1 MTSRPNSP
9 ASSPLRSRAVTLGA
23 AAVALCLTLAGCT
36 GAPPEESE
44 PLRAVTATPEQPLT
58 LVAEAGEEQAS
69 LQTSRALFA
78 AAPVVV
84 LAGAGD
90 VAAQRLAAA
99 AAIALGAP
107 LLIGAGS
114 TTGSADRDNTGADAN
129 DDAAAE
135 PGAALADELD
145 RLGTEAVLAVGT
157 SLDSPGLSV
166 IAVDASDTEVSR
178 AAGRDL
184 DATGDSNVAEIAD
197 LAAPA
202 SDGGPVPSDAA
213 TAANPAE
220 DGDTL
225 PAVVPG
231 EPVEGTVALAVD
243 ADRNLASI
251 ASARAAGVSVQLV
264 PAASPNPQ
272 ASGAAVDALHASST
286 GSTLAIGPE
295 FAAEAALDWKI
306 RAARTG
312 VQLPGGGQQVFGSR
326 QFVAL
331 YGTPGTPSMGVL
343 GEQDL
348 AGAVQRTKDVAA
360 PYQELTDKTVVPMF
374 EMIATV
380 AAGSAGPDGN
390 YSHELDAATLR
401 PWIDEAAAA
410 GIYVVIDLQPG
421 RTDFLTQAKQY
432 EELLRLP
439 HVGLAI
445 DPEWRLAPDQVHLRQ
460 IGAVDTAEINTV
472 TQWLAE
478 LTNQNSL
485 PQKMV
490 VLHQFRPSMIRDRAS
505 LDMTH
510 PELAMLIHADGL
522 GSQPDK
528 QASWRALHEGAPA
541 GIAWGWKNFYDEDT
555 PMLDP
560 AQTVQDV
567 SPVPDLVTY
576 Q

>member
-1 MTSRPNSP
+1 MIVRSNAPPS
-9 ASSPLRSRAVTLGA
+9 SSPRSRAGVIGATALVLSLLLGA
-23 AAVALCLTLAGCT
+23 CT
-36 GAPPEESE
+36 GDPQEKE
-44 PLRAVTATPEQPLT
+44 PLRAQTSTPATALT

-84 LAGAGD
+84 LAGEGD

-107 LLIGAGS
+107 LLVRSGPGN
-114 TTGSADRDNTGADAN
+114 GDPSA
-129 DDAAAE
+129 E
-135 PGAALADELD
+135 LADEFD

-157 SLDSPGLSV
+157 ALDSPTLTV
-166 IAVDASDTEVSR
+166 VETDASAGEISRVTGRDIAITDDATVSEIVTHEPPDADGPAPSAAADAPSA
-178 AAGRDL
+178 AAG
-184 DATGDSNVAEIAD
+184 
-197 LAAPA
+197 
-202 SDGGPVPSDAA
+202 
-213 TAANPAE
+213 
-220 DGDTL
+220 TL
-225 PAVVPG
+225 PAVTPG
-231 EPVEGTVALAVD
+231 DPVEDTLALAVD
-243 ADRNLASI
+243 AERNVASI
-251 ASARAAGVSVQLV
+251 ASARAAGVTVLLV
-264 PAASPNPQ
+264 PAAAPNPQ

-286 GSTLAIGPE
+286 GTTLAIGPE
-295 FAAEAALDWKI
+295 FAAEGGLDWKI

-360 PYQELTDKTVVPMF
+360 PYQALTDKTVVPMF
-374 EMIATV
+374 EIIATV
-380 AAGSAGPDGN
+380 AAGSAGADGN

-421 RTDFLTQAKQY
+421 RTDFLTQARQY

-439 HVGLAI
+439 NVGLAI

-460 IGAVDTAEINTV
+460 IGAVDTAEINAV

-478 LTNQNSL
+478 LTNQHSL

-505 LDMTH
+505 LDMSH
-510 PELAMLIHADGL
+510 PELALLIHADGL
-522 GSQPDK
+522 GGQPDK
-528 QASWRALHEGAPA
+528 QASWRALHQDAPA

-560 AQTVQDV
+560 TQTVRDV